1 MQGERDGRHGNAT
14 SVCVAGLGHAMDGEA
29 RRRPRKTAK
38 RDVDGKHLACGRAC
52 SSRPSRRRRPARD
65 GESRMT
71 EQQIRFAKETAV

>member
-1 MQGERDGRHGNAT
+1 MAAGNAA
-14 SVCVAGLGHAMDGEA
+14 SVCVAGPGHAMDGGSAATSAQTA
-29 RRRPRKTAK
+29 R